1 MSHIFVLGRPITPR
15 VAVDNFVCKEIARSM
30 RSDWSLLALAVI
42 AALLGP
48 AGSAQAAL
56 GGGIGTVEAD
66 GAHFSASVAST
77 NYGTY
82 TTYVLTLP
90 NGGTIDEYAAG
101 GVVFGLSW
109 RTPGRPDLV
118 QLLGSHFADFQA
130 GFSPPTR
137 GIRRAP
143 PTIEKSDLVIHSRGH
158 PGAFHGQALL
168 PALAPSG
175 FSLSDLN

>member
-1 MSHIFVLGRPITPR
+1 M
-15 VAVDNFVCKEIARSM
+15 
-30 RSDWSLLALAVI
+30 
-42 AALLGP
+42 
-48 AGSAQAAL
+48 
-56 GGGIGTVEAD
+56 EAD
-66 GAHFSASVAST
+66 GAHFSAPVVST
-77 NYGTY
+77 GYGTY

-90 NGGTIDEYAAG
+90 NGGTINEYAAG

-130 GFSPPTR
+130 GISPHTR

-143 PTIEKSDLVIHSRGH
+143 PAIEKPDFVIHSRGH

-175 FSLSDLN
+175 FTLSDLN